1 MTQILILLSYNLLF
15 CLFFIFLQQIIIVR
29 KIFALCLICASFGAS
44 AQNDSLPSETRFSGS
59 VGVTNNGISI
69 VPTFSL
75 RAPAIIT
82 NLSLSKGGK
91 FSIDPDIR
99 FTFDFRKG
107 SALLWFRY
115 KLLNYNKFKFTV
127 GAHPAFNFAL
137 RTVTENGKSWQ
148 ITQARRFVATE
159 LAPTYIVN
167 NHFAFGMYYLNGHGL
182 QDDGPKSTHFVTF
195 NTSFTG
201 LPLGSDYVFN
211 FNPNV
216 YYLKVD
222 KQDGFYL
229 SGGASI
235 ANKKS
240 PIAIAGSYNKEIRT
254 NISGSRNFDWN
265 ITLLY
270 KFNNKYKLIK

>member
-1 MTQILILLSYNLLF
+1 VKKLVALLF
-15 CLFFIFLQQIIIVR
+15 IIPS
-29 KIFALCLICASFGAS
+29 LGAS
-44 AQNDSLPSETRFSGS
+44 AQNDTLPSATVFSGS

-115 KLLNYNKFKFTV
+115 KLLNNNKFKFTV
-127 GAHPAFNFAL
+127 GAHPAYNFAL

-167 NHFAFGMYYLNGHGL
+167 KHFAIGMYYLNGHGL

-201 LPLGSDYVFN
+201 LPLGGSYVFN

-222 KQDGFYL
+222 KEDGFYL
-229 SGGASI
+229 SGAAGI
-235 ANKKS
+235 VNKNF
-240 PIAIAGSYNKEIRT
+240 PISLLASYNKEINT
-254 NISGSRNFDWN
+254 HITGSRDFDWN
-265 ITLLY
+265 ITLSY
-270 KFNNKYKLIK
+270 RFSNKYKLVK